1 MGKLTQLAVTYFR
14 RRTYFRL
21 ALIVLILCIWGYIEI
36 GDLIPIEE
44 HDLNQHALDAINV
57 RYRGGPITFAF
68 LGDPK
73 NSPVFRQIVRKLN
86 KDASLQFAIIGGDLV
101 LYPERETFKSFLE
114 QRRNLEI
121 PSLTLPGNHDVAF
134 DSMFLYYHIFGR
146 MYYSFVLGNAKF
158 ILLDNSN
165 ETNLGD
171 EQEAWLKK
179 ELEDGMHYK
188 YRFVFMHVPL
198 WDPRDKPGELLR
210 YAHSMKDPDAA
221 RRIEELFLKY
231 RVTRL
236 FASHIH
242 AYYDVT
248 TRGLHTI
255 ISGGAGA
262 ELVGKEPDHT
272 FYHYV
277 RAKVT
282 DQDVKTE
289 VVKLDKAVPFGR
301 FRRYLG
307 IAGLYGRTMGRIYI
321 KYILMFLFII
331 ALTLDGLLE
340 YFYQRRQRRERE

>member
-1 MGKLTQLAVTYFR
+1 MGKLTQLAATYFR

-36 GDLIPIEE
+36 GDLIPIKE

-57 RYRGGPITFAF
+57 RYHGGPITFAL

-73 NSPVFRQIVRKLN
+73 NSPVFPQIVKKLN
-86 KDASLQFAIIGGDLV
+86 RDASLQFAIIGGDLV
-101 LYPERETFKSFLE
+101 LFPDRETFKSFLD

-158 ILLDNSN
+158 IFLDNSN
-165 ETNLGD
+165 ETDFGD

-179 ELEDGMHYK
+179 ELKDGMHYQ

-198 WDPRDKPGELLR
+198 WDPRDKPGVLIR
-210 YAHSMKDPDAA
+210 YAHSLKDPDAA
-221 RRIEELFLKY
+221 RRMEELFLKY
-231 RVTRL
+231 KVTIL
-236 FASHIH
+236 FAGHIH

-262 ELVGKEPDHT
+262 ELVGKDPDHT

-277 RAKVT
+277 RVKVT
-282 DQDVKTE
+282 GQGVKTE
-289 VVKLDKAVPFGR
+289 VVKLDKAVPSGR
-301 FRRYLG
+301 FKRYLS
-307 IAGLYGRTMGRIYI
+307 IAGLYYRALGRIYI
-321 KYILMFLFII
+321 KYILMFLFIG
-331 ALTLDGLLE
+331 ALAFDGLLE
-340 YFYQRRQRRERE
+340 YFYQRRQRKDRV